1 MHYIFIIN
9 PIAGGTK
16 NKDDLV
22 SKIDEA
28 CTQHNLD
35 YEVYLT
41 KAHKDATV
49 FVKNYCENNKDTE
62 TVIFAC
68 GGDGTFNEVVTGC
81 VGYEN
86 VQISPFPAGSGN
98 DFIKMFTNPNN
109 FSDLD
114 KQLNGTVRKIDI
126 LKLGD
131 TYAVNEFNIGF
142 DASVAYKM
150 NSMRDSILPTKFGYI
165 AGIVSAMFK
174 AFGHDYKIKIDD
186 QEEFSANL
194 LLCAMG
200 NGGFYGGGFR
210 ALPKSSIDDGLID
223 VCTVDKISRVKFVQ
237 IVGKYKAGEH
247 LSVNPPY
254 EFIHYYKCKKITLDP
269 CEIIKVC
276 LDGEFIETDKIEVE
290 IVPKA
295 INLIVPE
302 GCETIEPKN

>member
-1 MHYIFIIN
+1 M
-9 PIAGGTK
+9 
-16 NKDDLV
+16 
-22 SKIDEA
+22 SK
-28 CTQHNLD
+28 
-35 YEVYLT
+35 YLS
-41 KAHKDATV
+41 
-49 FVKNYCENNKDTE
+49 
-62 TVIFAC
+62 IC
-68 GGDGTFNEVVTGC
+68 G
-81 VGYEN
+81 
-86 VQISPFPAGSGN
+86 
-98 DFIKMFTNPNN
+98 
-109 FSDLD
+109 
-114 KQLNGTVRKIDI
+114 R
-126 LKLGD
+126 
-131 TYAVNEFNIGF
+131 
-142 DASVAYKM
+142 
-150 NSMRDSILPTKFGYI
+150 
-165 AGIVSAMFK
+165 
-174 AFGHDYKIKIDD
+174 
-186 QEEFSANL
+186 L

-269 CEIIKVC
+269 GEIIKVC